1 MSVPSTRKKTIVFT
15 LNDGIPYLTLLVL
28 KFDLNESILLYADV
42 SKTCWMSVNSVDLI
56 FYSIQSRC
64 IATDKRG
71 YPHNIFL
78 ISPRK
83 NMLWVLI
90 RSASARRF

>member
-1 MSVPSTRKKTIVFT
+1 MGSVITKTRKLLTCRKTYHNLSDLDFRGSAVKQIPSVYALK
-15 LNDGIPYLTLLVL
+15 LNKKIKG
-28 KFDLNESILLYADV
+28 LY
-42 SKTCWMSVNSVDLI
+42 
-56 FYSIQSRC
+56 

-83 NMLWVLI
+83 HMLWVLI
-90 RSASARRF
+90 RMPRQGASNEYPQHMFFG